1 MKVKLQALLAV
12 LLIALASCTP
22 TVYTKLDMT
31 KALLLTPEMSKTEVI
46 ETMGQ
51 PVLSDFSQGVE
62 EWHYC
67 NTGKRGD
74 EYVALWFHDGKL
86 VEKLNYTVTATS
98 GGGYG
103 DCKMFVK
110 RGTYVVPDVVITLRE
125 GY

>member
-1 MKVKLQALLAV
+1 MKMKLQNLLPV
-12 LLIALASCTP
+12 LLVALASC

-31 KALLLTPEMSKTEVI
+31 NALMLSPEMSKPEVI
-46 ETMGQ
+46 EIMGQ
-51 PVLSDFSQGVE
+51 PVLSDFSEGVE

-67 NTGKRGD
+67 NTGSRGD
-74 EYVALWFHDGKL
+74 EYIALWFHSGKL
-86 VEKLNYTVTATS
+86 VEKLNYTVTVTS

-110 RGTYVVPDVVITLRE
+110 RGTYVVPDVVITLRR